1 MNRRE
6 AEARVRELREE
17 IQRHDYLYYVENR
30 PEIPDARY
38 DAFVQ
43 ELQRLEA
50 ASPDLVTA
58 DSPTQRVGGVVAEG
72 FAAVEHRTS
81 MLSLGNATSVEDLR
95 EFEARLGRALP
106 GERFEYVAEPKVDG
120 LGVALLYERGVL
132 TRGATR
138 GDGRLG
144 EEVTHNLRTIRS
156 LPLRLRGPLAELAA
170 LEVRGEVF
178 MRKEAFQRLNRE
190 LEEAGEAPFANP
202 RNAAAGSV
210 RQKDSGISAK
220 RPLDIALYQVSYA
233 EPNPFTT
240 HWDALQRFREAGLP
254 ANPRARHCPTLDDAI
269 AYCQAVEADRE
280 RLEYEA
286 DGVVLK
292 VNALEQ
298 QRLLGSTTHHP
309 RWAIAY
315 KFRARQAHTRIKRIL
330 VNVGR
335 TGALTPAA
343 ELEPVEIAG
352 ATISRA
358 SLHNADE
365 IARLDAR
372 EGDLVLV
379 ERAGDVIPHVIE
391 VVVEPEHDA
400 RAPFVMPG
408 RCPVCDSQAHRPEG
422 EVVWRCV
429 NSACPAQVKERLL
442 HFGSRRAMDIEHL
455 GEAVVNQ
462 LVEKG
467 LVKDLADLYHLT
479 VPALAELERLAEK
492 SATNLYNA
500 IQQSKDRGLARL
512 LFGLGIRYVGE
523 HVAELLAA
531 HAGSMERLLRASAEE
546 LAEIHGIGPRIAAG
560 VAHFFAQ
567 EENLRVLERLKAASV
582 KMGEAVAAGP
592 KPLAGKTFV
601 LTGTLSSMS
610 RDGVRDLITR
620 LGGRLTSAVSKKTDY
635 VVAGKEPGSKLED
648 ARRLGVTTL
657 DEAAFLAL
665 VGKA

>member
-1 MNRRE
+1 MDRPQ
-6 AEARVRELREE
+6 AEARIRELRQQ
-17 IQRHDYLYYVENR
+17 IQHHDFRYYVENR
-30 PEIPDARY
+30 PEITDAQY
-38 DAFVQ
+38 DALVR
-43 ELQRLEA
+43 ELRELEA
-50 ASPDLVTA
+50 AYPDLVTA
-58 DSPTQRVGGVVAEG
+58 DSPTQRVGGVVAEE
-72 FAAVEHRTS
+72 FAAVEHRS
-81 MLSLGNATSVEDLR
+81 PMLSLGNATSVEDLR

-138 GDGRLG
+138 GDGRVG
-144 EEVTHNLRTIRS
+144 EDATHNLRTIRS
-156 LPLRLRGPLAELAA
+156 LPLRLRGPLAELAT

-210 RQKDSGISAK
+210 RQKDSGITAK
-220 RPLDIALYQVSYA
+220 RPLDIILYQVSHA

-254 ANPRARHCPTLDDAI
+254 VNARVRHSPTLDDAI
-269 AYCQAVEADRE
+269 SYCQALEPERE

-309 RWAIAY
+309 RWAIAF
-315 KFRARQAHTRIKRIL
+315 KFRARQARTRIKRIL

-358 SLHNADE
+358 TLHNADE
-365 IARLDAR
+365 VARLDVR

-391 VVVEPEHDA
+391 VVPEPEHAA
-400 RAPFVMPG
+400 RPPFVMPE
-408 RCPVCDSQAHRPEG
+408 RCPVCGSQAHRPEG

-429 NSACPAQVKERLL
+429 NSACPAQVKERVF

-479 VPALAELERLAEK
+479 VPTLADLDRLAEK
-492 SATNLYNA
+492 SATNLFNA
-500 IQQSKDRGLARL
+500 IQRSKDRELARL

-523 HVAELLAA
+523 HVAEILAA
-531 HAGSMERLLRASAEE
+531 HAGSMERLVRASAEE
-546 LAEIHGIGPRIAAG
+546 LAEIHGVGPRIAAG
-560 VAHFFAQ
+560 VAYFFTQ
-567 EENLRVLERLKAASV
+567 EENVRVVERLKAAGV
-582 KMGEAVAAGP
+582 KMEGAVAAGP

-610 RDGVRDLITR
+610 RDSARDLITR
-620 LGGRLTSAVSKKTDY
+620 LGGRVASAVSKKTDY
-635 VVAGKEPGSKLED
+635 VVAGKEAGSKLED

>member
-1 MNRRE
+1 MDRPQ
-6 AEARVRELREE
+6 AEARIRELRQQ
-17 IQRHDYLYYVENR
+17 IQHHDFRYYVENR
-30 PEIPDARY
+30 PEITDAQH
-38 DAFVQ
+38 DALVQ
-43 ELQRLEA
+43 ELRGLEA
-50 ASPDLVTA
+50 AYPDLVTP

-72 FAAVEHRTS
+72 FAPVEHRTP

-132 TRGATR
+132 IRGATR

-144 EEVTHNLRTIRS
+144 EDVTHNLRTIRS
-156 LPLRLRGPLAELAA
+156 LPLRLRGPLADLAV

-178 MRKEAFQRLNRE
+178 MRKDAFQRLNRE

-210 RQKDSGISAK
+210 RQKDSGITAK
-220 RPLDIALYQVSYA
+220 RRLDIILYQVSHA

-240 HWDALQRFREAGLP
+240 HWDALQRFLEAGLP
-254 ANPRARHCPTLDDAI
+254 VNARVRHYPTLEDAI
-269 AYCQAVEADRE
+269 SYCQALEAERE
-280 RLEYEA
+280 GLEYEA

-315 KFRARQAHTRIKRIL
+315 KFRARQARTRIKRIL

-358 SLHNADE
+358 TLHNADE
-365 IARLDAR
+365 VARLDVR

-379 ERAGDVIPHVIE
+379 ERAGDVIPHVVE
-391 VVVEPEHDA
+391 VVPEPEHEA
-400 RAPFVMPG
+400 RAPFVMPD

-422 EVVWRCV
+422 EVVWRCA

-479 VPALAELERLAEK
+479 VPTLADLDRLAEK

-500 IQQSKDRGLARL
+500 IQRSKDQGLARL

-523 HVAELLAA
+523 HVAEILAA

-546 LAEIHGIGPRIAAG
+546 LAEIHGVGPRIAAG
-560 VAHFFAQ
+560 VARFFAQ
-567 EENLRVLERLKAASV
+567 EENVRVVERLRAAGV
-582 KMGEAVAAGP
+582 KMEGAVAAGP

-610 RDGVRDLITR
+610 RDSARDLITR
-620 LGGRLTSAVSKKTDY
+620 LGGRVTSAVSKKTDS
-635 VVAGKEPGSKLED
+635 VVAGKEAGSKVEE
-648 ARRLGVTTL
+648 ARRLGVVAL

-665 VGKA
+665 VGKG

>member
-1 MNRRE
+1 MDRPQ
-6 AEARVRELREE
+6 AEARIRELRQQ
-17 IQRHDYLYYVENR
+17 IQHHDFRYYVENR
-30 PEIPDARY
+30 PEVSDAQY
-38 DAFVQ
+38 DALVQ
-43 ELQRLEA
+43 ELRGLEA
-50 ASPDLVTA
+50 AYPDLVTP

-72 FAAVEHRTS
+72 FAAVEHLTP

-132 TRGATR
+132 IRGATR

-144 EEVTHNLRTIRS
+144 EDVTHNLRTIRS
-156 LPLRLRGPLAELAA
+156 LPLRLRGPLADLTV

-178 MRKEAFQRLNRE
+178 MRKDAFQRLNRE

-210 RQKDSGISAK
+210 RQKDSGITAK
-220 RPLDIALYQVSYA
+220 RPLDIILYQVSHA

-240 HWDALQRFREAGLP
+240 HWDVLQRFRGGGLQV
-254 ANPRARHCPTLDDAI
+254 NPRVRHCPTLEDTI
-269 AYCQAVEADRE
+269 GYCRALEAERE
-280 RLEYEA
+280 DLEYEA

-292 VNALEQ
+292 VNTLEQ

-315 KFRARQAHTRIKRIL
+315 KFRARQARTRIKRIL

-343 ELEPVEIAG
+343 ELGPVEIAG

-358 SLHNADE
+358 TLHNADE
-365 IARLDAR
+365 VARLDVR

-391 VVVEPEHDA
+391 VVPEPEHES
-400 RAPFVMPG
+400 RPRFVMPE
-408 RCPVCDSQAHRPEG
+408 RCPVCGSQANRPEG

-479 VPALAELERLAEK
+479 VPTLADLDRLAEK

-500 IQQSKDRGLARL
+500 IQRSKDQGLARL

-523 HVAELLAA
+523 HVAEILAA
-531 HAGSMERLLRASAEE
+531 HVGSMERLLRANAEE

-560 VAHFFAQ
+560 VARFFAQ
-567 EENLRVLERLKAASV
+567 EENVRVVERLKAAGV
-582 KMGEAVAAGP
+582 KMEGAVAAGL

-601 LTGTLSSMS
+601 LTGTFSSMS
-610 RDGVRDLITR
+610 RDGARDLIIR
-620 LGGRLTSAVSKKTDY
+620 LGGRVTSAVSKKTDY
-635 VVAGKEPGSKLED
+635 VVAGKEAGSKLED
-648 ARRLGVTTL
+648 ARRLGVATL

-665 VGKA
+665 VGKG

>member
-1 MNRRE
+1 MDRR
-6 AEARVRELREE
+6 EARVRELREE
-17 IQRHDYLYYVENR
+17 IQRHDSLYYVENR
-30 PEIPDARY
+30 PEIPDAQY
-38 DAFVQ
+38 DALVQ

-50 ASPDLVTA
+50 ASPDLATP

-72 FAAVEHRTS
+72 FAAVEHRTA

-144 EEVTHNLRTIRS
+144 EDVTHNLRTIRT
-156 LPLRLRGPLAELAA
+156 LPLRLRGPLAELAS

-178 MRKEAFQRLNRE
+178 MRKETFQRLNRE

-210 RQKDSGISAK
+210 RQKDSGITAQ
-220 RPLDIALYQVSYA
+220 RPLDIALYQVSHA

-254 ANPRARHCPTLDDAI
+254 VNHRARHYPTLDDAI
-269 AYCQAVEADRE
+269 AYCQAVEAERE

-315 KFRARQAHTRIKRIL
+315 KFRARQARTRIKRIL

-358 SLHNADE
+358 TLHNADE
-365 IARLDAR
+365 IARLDVR
-372 EGDLVLV
+372 EGDPVLV

-391 VVVEPEHDA
+391 VILEAEHEG
-400 RAPFVMPG
+400 RTRFVMPE
-408 RCPVCDSQAHRPEG
+408 RCPVCASQAHRPEG

-429 NSACPAQVKERLL
+429 NSSCPAQVKERLL

-462 LVEKG
+462 LVDKG
-467 LVKDLADLYHLT
+467 LVKDLADLYHIT
-479 VPALAELERLAEK
+479 VPTLADLERLAEK

-523 HVAELLAA
+523 HVAEILAA
-531 HAGSMERLLRASAEE
+531 HVGSMERLLRASAEE
-546 LAEIHGIGPRIAAG
+546 LAEIHGIGPRIASG

-567 EENLRVLERLKAASV
+567 EENVRVLERLKAAGV
-582 KMGEAVAAGP
+582 KMGEAVAVGP

-610 RDGVRDLITR
+610 RDSARSLITH
-620 LGGRLTSAVSKKTDY
+620 LGGRVTPSVSKKTDY

-648 ARRLGVTTL
+648 ARRLGVATL

-665 VGKA
+665 VGKT

>member
-1 MNRRE
+1 MDRAE
-6 AEARVRELREE
+6 AEARIRTLREQ
-17 IQRHDYLYYVENR
+17 IQHHDYLYYVENR
-30 PEIPDARY
+30 PAIPDAQY
-38 DAFVQ
+38 DALFR
-43 ELQRLEA
+43 ELRDLEA
-50 ASPDLVTA
+50 AFPDLVTP
-58 DSPTQRVGGVVAEG
+58 DSPTQRVSGVVAEG
-72 FAAVEHRTS
+72 FAAVEHRTP
-81 MLSLGNATSVEDLR
+81 MLSLANATSVEDLR

-106 GERFEYVAEPKVDG
+106 GERFAYVAEPKVDG

-138 GDGRLG
+138 GDGRMG
-144 EEVTHNLRTIRS
+144 EDVTHNLRTIKT
-156 LPLRLRGPLAELAA
+156 LPLRLWGPLADLAV

-210 RQKDSGISAK
+210 RQKDSGVTAK
-220 RPLDIALYQVSYA
+220 RPLDIILYQVSYA
-233 EPNPFTT
+233 EPNPFRT
-240 HWDALQRFREAGLP
+240 HWEALQRFREAGLP
-254 ANPRARHCPTLDDAI
+254 INPRVQPCPTLEDAI
-269 AYCQAVEADRE
+269 RYCQALEPERD

-292 VNALEQ
+292 VNSLEQ

-315 KFRARQAHTRIKRIL
+315 KFRARQARTRVKRIL

-343 ELEPVEIAG
+343 ELDPVEIAG

-365 IARLDAR
+365 IARLDVR

-379 ERAGDVIPHVIE
+379 ERAGDVIPHVVE
-391 VVVEPEHDA
+391 VVPEPEHAA
-400 RAPFVMPG
+400 RAPFVMPE
-408 RCPVCDSQAHRPEG
+408 RCPVCGSKAHRPEG
-422 EVVWRCV
+422 EVVWRCA

-462 LVEKG
+462 LVDKG

-479 VPALAELERLAEK
+479 VPTLAELERLAEK
-492 SATNLYNA
+492 SATNLYKA
-500 IQQSKDRGLARL
+500 IQQSKGRGLARL
-512 LFGLGIRYVGE
+512 LYGLGIRYVGE
-523 HVAELLAA
+523 HVAEILAA

-546 LAEIHGIGPRIAAG
+546 LAEVHGIGPRIAAS

-567 EENLRVLERLKAASV
+567 EENVRVLERLKAAGV
-582 KMGEAVAAGP
+582 KMEEAVPAGP

-610 RDGVRDLITR
+610 RDSARDLITR
-620 LGGRLTSAVSKKTDY
+620 LGGRVTATVSKKTDY
-635 VVAGKEPGSKLED
+635 VVAGKEPGSKLDD
-648 ARRLGVTTL
+648 ARRLGVATL

>member
-1 MNRRE
+1 MDRPQ
-6 AEARVRELREE
+6 AEARIRELRQQ
-17 IQRHDYLYYVENR
+17 IQHHDFRYYVENR
-30 PEIPDARY
+30 PEITDAQH
-38 DAFVQ
+38 DALVQ
-43 ELQRLEA
+43 ELRGLEA
-50 ASPDLVTA
+50 AYPDLVTP

-72 FAAVEHRTS
+72 FAPVEHRTP

-132 TRGATR
+132 IRGATR

-144 EEVTHNLRTIRS
+144 EDVTHNLRTIRS
-156 LPLRLRGPLAELAA
+156 LPLRLRGPLADLAV

-178 MRKEAFQRLNRE
+178 MRKDAFQRLNRE

-210 RQKDSGISAK
+210 RQKDSGITAK
-220 RPLDIALYQVSYA
+220 RRLDIILYQVSHA

-240 HWDALQRFREAGLP
+240 HWDALQHFLEAALP
-254 ANPRARHCPTLDDAI
+254 VNARVRHYPTLDDAI
-269 AYCQAVEADRE
+269 AYCQALEAERE
-280 RLEYEA
+280 GLEYEA

-292 VNALEQ
+292 VNALVQ

-315 KFRARQAHTRIKRIL
+315 KFRARQARTRIKRIL

-358 SLHNADE
+358 TLHNADE
-365 IARLDAR
+365 VARLDVR
-372 EGDLVLV
+372 EGDPVLV

-391 VVVEPEHDA
+391 VVPEPEHAA
-400 RAPFVMPG
+400 RAPFMMPD

-422 EVVWRCV
+422 EVVWRCA

-462 LVEKG
+462 LVEKN

-479 VPALAELERLAEK
+479 VPTLADLERLAEK

-523 HVAELLAA
+523 HVAEILAA

-546 LAEIHGIGPRIAAG
+546 LAEIHGVGPRIAAG
-560 VAHFFAQ
+560 VARFFAQ
-567 EENLRVLERLKAASV
+567 EENVRVVERLKAAGV
-582 KMGEAVAAGP
+582 KMEGAVAAGL

-601 LTGTLSSMS
+601 LTGTFSSMS
-610 RDGVRDLITR
+610 RDGARDFIIR
-620 LGGRLTSAVSKKTDY
+620 LGGRVTSAVSKKTDY
-635 VVAGKEPGSKLED
+635 VVAGKEAGSKLED
-648 ARRLGVTTL
+648 ARRLGVATL

-665 VGKA
+665 VGKG

>member
-1 MNRRE
+1 MDRPQ
-6 AEARVRELREE
+6 AEARIRELRQQ
-17 IQRHDYLYYVENR
+17 IQHHDYRYYVENR
-30 PEIPDARY
+30 PEVSDAQY
-38 DAFVQ
+38 DALAQ
-43 ELQRLEA
+43 ELRGLEA
-50 ASPDLVTA
+50 AYPDLVTP
-58 DSPTQRVGGVVAEG
+58 DSPTQRAGGVVAEG
-72 FAAVEHRTS
+72 FAAVEHRTP

-132 TRGATR
+132 IRGATR

-144 EEVTHNLRTIRS
+144 EDVTHNLRTIRS
-156 LPLRLRGPLAELAA
+156 LPLRLRGPLADLAV

-178 MRKEAFQRLNRE
+178 MRKDAFQRLNRE

-210 RQKDSGISAK
+210 RQKDSGITAK
-220 RPLDIALYQVSYA
+220 RPLDIILYQVSHA

-240 HWDALQRFREAGLP
+240 HWDVLQRFRGAGLQV
-254 ANPRARHCPTLDDAI
+254 NPRVRHCPTLEDAI
-269 AYCQAVEADRE
+269 GYCRALEAERE
-280 RLEYEA
+280 DLEYEA

-292 VNALEQ
+292 VNTLEQ

-315 KFRARQAHTRIKRIL
+315 KFRARQARTRIKRIL

-358 SLHNADE
+358 TLHNADE
-365 IARLDAR
+365 VARLDVR

-391 VVVEPEHDA
+391 VVPEPEHES
-400 RAPFVMPG
+400 RPRFVMPE
-408 RCPVCDSQAHRPEG
+408 RCPVCGSQAHRPEG

-479 VPALAELERLAEK
+479 VPTLADLDRLAEK

-500 IQQSKDRGLARL
+500 IQRSKDQGLARL

-523 HVAELLAA
+523 HVAEILAA

-560 VAHFFAQ
+560 VARFFAQ
-567 EENLRVLERLKAASV
+567 EENVRVVERLKAAGV
-582 KMGEAVAAGP
+582 KMEGAVAAGL

-601 LTGTLSSMS
+601 LTGTFSSMS
-610 RDGVRDLITR
+610 RDGARDLIIR
-620 LGGRLTSAVSKKTDY
+620 LGGRVTSAVSKKTDY
-635 VVAGKEPGSKLED
+635 VVAGKEAGSKLDD
-648 ARRLGVTTL
+648 ARRLGVATL

-665 VGKA
+665 VGKG